1 MLNNERL
8 IEVSLV
14 IPVYNAE
21 QFILQT
27 LESVKKQTLKNF
39 ECIIVNDF
47 STDNSLEIIRKTIK
61 NDYRFKIIN
70 HRANAG
76 LSASR
81 NTGLRAAKGKYVA
94 FLDADDLIMPN
105 SLLYRKQT
113 LDINYDEW
121 VIGTYCGSLT
131 ISEECKT
138 TPRETPCKLVAKDFI
153 ISMGQCPFNANQPM
167 FKTSLLRKFGGFNQC
182 LTQAEDYDMWIR
194 IMRNGYEFIPTQVNL
209 VTYRMRKGS
218 MVRNDPLLHLKN
230 SMFLM
235 EQCYLEDTSFP
246 KNNRLLAFRKGLPD
260 YIIQREKIGRVLN
273 FSGMAIAAGNSL
285 DDIVKKIRDEIP
297 DYFLIRRKNSEEVFY
312 KGLLVG
318 INRFFNSE
326 KTLDDLS
333 DCLWQN
339 CKEVYN
345 NFYFFSQENNL
356 NNIKDITSHDY
367 DIVFIPHKDYHTH
380 TIKLMTPC
388 LNSLNIKYTI
398 LDISMHYRD
407 EKAISV
413 AEKYDLP
420 CIGYSNF
427 VMQKVKTKSIIVFND
442 WEIVTKFIVMA
453 AKNSGIKTIG
463 LVEGIN
469 DYLDVDTKRTRNA
482 YQTVEYL
489 FLPGLHD
496 KKYFSN
502 SKQKLFIGG
511 IPRIYDMFH
520 KKKEQIKPI
529 AGKKEKIALIN
540 SNFSYGVLVEHR
552 DQWLQKA
559 IDACLKS
566 GYKPIITRHP
576 ADTGKIYQELVTT
589 KSFYEILEEC
599 DVFISRFAS
608 GILEA
613 LARNK
618 LPVYF
623 NPHGENVDKFKEP
636 MGAYPIANTQEE
648 LQNILENIDLHY
660 SKGSF
665 YFESFIQH
673 HCGNLEIDP
682 SCSIVHTINDI
693 VNDDRECNYD
703 YFFNFLSS
711 VDEKTLSFEN
721 RKLLESILFNFDN
734 NIGNTNKVDVFS
746 LCLAEFKKENYTQV
760 EKYIKSLKNMKIDDC
775 IVSRLERLKND
786 LKNIDLNNRKTR
798 L

>member
-14 IPVYNAE
+14 IPVYNTE
-21 QFILQT
+21 EFILQT

-47 STDNSLEIIRKTIK
+47 STDNSLQIIKKTIK
-61 NDYRFKIIN
+61 DDYRFKIIN
-70 HRANAG
+70 HKANAG

-113 LDINYDEW
+113 LDVNCDEW
-121 VIGTYCGSLT
+121 VIGTYCGSLA
-131 ISEECKT
+131 INEECKIA
-138 TPRETPCKLVAKDFI
+138 PRETTCKLIIKDFI
-153 ISMGQCPFNANQPM
+153 TSMGQCPFNANQPM
-167 FKTSLLRKFGGFNQC
+167 FKTNLLRKFGGFNQN

-194 IMRNGYEFIPTQVNL
+194 IMRSGYGFIPTQLNL

-230 SMFLM
+230 SMYLM
-235 EQCYLEDTSFP
+235 EQCYLEDKNLP
-246 KNNRLLAFRKGLPD
+246 KNNGILTFRKGLSD
-260 YIIQREKIGRVLN
+260 YIMQREKIGRVLN

-285 DDIVKKIRDEIP
+285 DDIVKKMCNEIP
-297 DYFLIRRKNSEEVFY
+297 DFFLIRRKNYEEAFY

-326 KTLDDLS
+326 KTLEELS
-333 DCLWQN
+333 DYLWQN

-356 NNIKDITSHDY
+356 NSTRDTTLYDY

-380 TIKLMTPC
+380 TIKLMIPY
-388 LNSLNIKYTI
+388 LDSLNIKYII

-420 CIGYSNF
+420 CMGYSNF
-427 VMQKVKTKSIIVFND
+427 VMQKIKAKSIIVFND

-453 AKNSGIKTIG
+453 AKKSGIKTIG
-463 LVEGIN
+463 IVEGIN

-496 KKYFSN
+496 EKYFSN
-502 SKQKLFIGG
+502 SNQKLFIGG

-520 KKKEQIKPI
+520 RKKKQVKPI
-529 AGKKEKIALIN
+529 AAKKEKIALIN

-566 GYKPIITRHP
+566 GYKPIITKHP
-576 ADTGKIYQELVTT
+576 ADIGKMYQELVTS

-618 LPVYF
+618 LPIYF

-636 MGAYPIANTQEE
+636 MEAYPIANTQEQ
-648 LQNILENIDLHY
+648 LQNILENIDLY
-660 SKGSF
+660 YNKGSL
-665 YFESFIQH
+665 YFESFIRY
-673 HCGNLEIDP
+673 HCGDLEVDP
-682 SCSIVHTINDI
+682 SCNIAHIINSIIN
-693 VNDDRECNYD
+693 NDYECNYD
-703 YFFNFLSS
+703 YFFNFLNSI
-711 VDEKTLSFEN
+711 DEKTLSFEN
-721 RKLLESILFNFDN
+721 RKLLENILLNFNN
-734 NIGNTNKVDVFS
+734 NIDDTNKADIFS

-760 EKYIKSLKNMKIDDC
+760 EKYIKSLRNMKINDC
-775 IVSRLERLKND
+775 VISRLELLKND
-786 LKNIDLNNRKTR
+786 LESIDLNI
-798 L
+798 